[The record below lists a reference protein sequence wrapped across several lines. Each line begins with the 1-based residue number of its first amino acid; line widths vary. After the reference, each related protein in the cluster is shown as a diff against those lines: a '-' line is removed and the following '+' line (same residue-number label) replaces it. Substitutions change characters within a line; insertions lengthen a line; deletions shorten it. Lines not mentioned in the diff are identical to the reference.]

1 MLEDDCCS
9 LLTSYDIKFIV
20 MPSDGTRCGERLD
33 VRVTFEHEQPKVLLV
48 KKNEVKTLVFDL
60 ICLHR

>member
-1 MLEDDCCS
+1 MLEDGSCS
-9 LLTSYDIKFIV
+9 SLETYDIKFATV
-20 MPSDGTRCGERLD
+20 PPDGGRCGERLD
-33 VRVTFEHEQPKVLLV
+33 VRIKFEHRQPKVLVV

>member
-1 MLEDDCCS
+1 MLEDDSCFS
-9 LLTSYDIKFIV
+9 LETYDIKFATE
-20 MPSDGTRCGERLD
+20 PPDGGRCGERLD
-33 VRVTFEHEQPKVLLV
+33 VRVKFEDGRPTVLMV

>member
-1 MLEDDCCS
+1 MLEDGSCS
-9 LLTSYDIKFIV
+9 SLETYNIIRVKF
-20 MPSDGTRCGERLD
+20 D
-33 VRVTFEHEQPKVLLV
+33 HEQPKVFVV